1 MDNVGQ
7 ALFVAL
13 VQEISNVQLAVVPSY
28 DYHSWASGTETAACQ
43 ISGCIRGTENRFV
56 DSFFPNAKVEVVDS
70 QNNVGEEGGS
80 LQCKSRSEAPLRRQ
94 NQLNVLCSRVFSCP
108 SHSVHIQQVSFIT
121 CYSKFAVFLVFIQ
134 QQLCTTQDE

>member
-43 ISGCIRGTENRFV
+43 ISGCIRRTENRFV

-70 QNNVGEEGGS
+70 QNDVSEEGRS
-80 LQCKSRSEAPLRRQ
+80 LQRKSRSEAPLRRQ
-94 NQLNVLCSRVFSCP
+94 NQLNVLCE
-108 SHSVHIQQVSFIT
+108 SFLESQST
-121 CYSKFAVFLVFIQ
+121 SSN
-134 QQLCTTQDE
+134 